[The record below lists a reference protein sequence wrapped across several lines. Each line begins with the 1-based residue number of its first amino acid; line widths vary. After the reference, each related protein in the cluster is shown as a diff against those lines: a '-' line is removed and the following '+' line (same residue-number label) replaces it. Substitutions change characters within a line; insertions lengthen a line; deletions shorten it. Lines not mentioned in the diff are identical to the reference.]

1 MTWKWIVG
9 PAAGGYTD
17 ELTEARGRK
26 ATFRL
31 TEPSTTSCSIDGRHE
46 QARLID
52 ELSTDLHVLR
62 DGKQLLRARVGSTT
76 DDGDDT
82 SHAVAVN
89 AFDYRE
95 LLRRRLLYA
104 DSTLM
109 YAGADQAD
117 IVWAL
122 VSDTQ
127 ARTGGHLGIARGRGT
142 STGRRRDRTYEPGN
156 SIGSR
161 IDELAAVIDGFD
173 WDVLPT
179 TPSALSL
186 DVFYPQRG
194 TDRGEVLDY
203 GRAVARFQRTVDP
216 REYANAGRYSGGEG
230 TTAVTREAPDLASRA
245 EGRWDTQQG
254 DTDLKQQPSLEER
267 ADALALAARTLSP
280 SYSVE
285 LADGWWEGPAHIWL
299 GDTCRVVV
307 YSGRLAVDTP
317 LRVVEVAADIG
328 DSGEERIS
336 LSLGAPPLNYA
347 RRQREQAARLTTL
360 ERR

>member
-9 PAAGGYTD
+9 PAGGGWSD
-17 ELTEARGRK
+17 ELTEARNRK
-26 ATFRL
+26 AVWRL
-31 TEPSTTSCSIDGRHE
+31 TDPSTTTCSIDGRHE
-46 QARLID
+46 QARLVD

-62 DGKQLLRARVGSTT
+62 DGQQLLRARVGATT
-76 DDGDDT
+76 DTLDGDT
-82 SHAVAVN
+82 HEVGIN
-89 AFDYRE
+89 AADYRE

-109 YAGADQAD
+109 YAGADQGD
-117 IVWAL
+117 IAWEL
-122 VSDTQ
+122 LSDTQ
-127 ARTGGHLGIARGRGT
+127 RRTAGDLGIARGPGAA
-142 STGRRRDRTYEPGN
+142 TGRRRDRTYEPGN

-161 IDELAAVIDGFD
+161 IDELSQVIDGFD
-173 WDVLPT
+173 WDVLAT
-179 TPSALSL
+179 SPSALSL
-186 DVFYPQRG
+186 NIWHPQRG
-194 TDRGEVLDY
+194 ADRGVILDY
-203 GRAVARFQRTVDP
+203 GGAVASLTRTVDP
-216 REYANAGRYSGGEG
+216 RDYANAGRYSGGEG
-230 TTAVTREAPDLASRA
+230 TTPVNREAPDLASRP